1 MDERKGVA
9 VQYDKPWLT
18 VDAQV
23 DHLLAQNLQVDDRAR
38 ARLVLEAI
46 GYYRLIGYLYPFR
59 EFEDHIDSDGE
70 THRRATR
77 VFRPGTT
84 LAHAEELID
93 FDRELRLLFLD
104 GLERIEVAL
113 RMRLGYV
120 LGRTSAFAY
129 EDPDNFIESFTT
141 PSPDTGE
148 PSKHD
153 QWLMGVRERQED
165 SDEWFVQHFRE
176 KYDDRMPV
184 WALTEILE
192 LGQLSVLYRGMQR
205 DDAEEIA
212 DAFGIPTKAMMG
224 SWLASLSYVRNLA
237 AHHARLF
244 NRRLLYTPPRPK
256 PGQVPV
262 LDHLRDFEERK
273 FSTYNAL
280 AVTAYL
286 MRSIDPA
293 VNWSAG
299 AAQLLRRFPESFA
312 LTVESL
318 GAPAYWEELELWK

>member
-59 EFEDHIDSDGE
+59 EFEDHADSDGE

-84 LAHAEELID
+84 LTHAED
-93 FDRELRLLFLD
+93 SSTSTANC
-104 GLERIEVAL
+104 GCCSSTASERIEVAL

-120 LGRTSAFAY
+120 LGRTSAFAH
-129 EDPDNFIESFTT
+129 EDPTT
-141 PSPDTGE
+141 SSSLSPPSPTPAK

-153 QWLMGVRERQED
+153 QWLMGVRRQED
-165 SDEWFVQHFRE
+165 PDEWFVQHFLRNTTTGC
-176 KYDDRMPV
+176 PV
-184 WALTEILE
+184 GLTEILE

-262 LDHLRDFEERK
+262 LDHLRDFEDRK

-280 AVTAYL
+280 AVIAYL

-293 VNWSAG
+293 VNWSAT
-299 AAQLLRRFPESFA
+299 AAQLLRRFPTSFA
-312 LTVESL
+312 VTIESM

>member
-1 MDERKGVA
+1 ME
-9 VQYDKPWLT
+9 YDKPWLT

-23 DHLLAQNLQVDDRAR
+23 DRLLEQNLQVDDRAR

-46 GYYRLIGYLYPFR
+46 GYYRLIGYLYPYR
-59 EFEDHIDSDGE
+59 VFEEHVDADGG
-70 THRRATR
+70 THRRASG

-93 FDRELRLLFLD
+93 FDRELRLLLLD

-129 EDPDNFIESFTT
+129 EDPDNFIDSFST
-141 PSPDTGE
+141 PQPETGE
-148 PSKHD
+148 PSKHA
-153 QWLMGVRERQED
+153 QWLSGVRERQAD
-165 SDEWFVQHFRE
+165 SDEWFVRHFRR

-192 LGQLSVLYRGMQR
+192 LGQLSVLYRAMR
-205 DDAEEIA
+205 REDADEVA
-212 DAFGIPTKAMMG
+212 AAFGIPTKAMMG

-256 PGQVPV
+256 LGQIPV
-262 LDHLRDFEERK
+262 LDHLRDSDDRK

-280 AVTAYL
+280 AVIAYL

-293 VNWSAG
+293 VNWSAT
-299 AAQLLRRFPESFA
+299 AAELLRRFPTSFA
-312 LTVESL
+312 VSVESL
-318 GAPAYWEELELWK
+318 GAPSYWEQLELWRS

>member
-153 QWLMGVRERQED
+153 QWLMGVR
-165 SDEWFVQHFRE
+165 SDR
-176 KYDDRMPV
+176 K
-184 WALTEILE
+184 
-192 LGQLSVLYRGMQR
+192 
-205 DDAEEIA
+205 
-212 DAFGIPTKAMMG
+212 IPTSG
-224 SWLASLSYVRNLA
+224 S
-237 AHHARLF
+237 
-244 NRRLLYTPPRPK
+244 
-256 PGQVPV
+256 
-262 LDHLRDFEERK
+262 
-273 FSTYNAL
+273 FSTSERN
-280 AVTAYL
+280 TTTGC
-286 MRSIDPA
+286 PC
-293 VNWSAG
+293 G
-299 AAQLLRRFPESFA
+299 P
-312 LTVESL
+312 
-318 GAPAYWEELELWK
+318 